1 MVWIWGVLGIG
12 PETWLYLLS
21 FEDGGR
27 GLLIGVAVVFIISC
41 TAGFCST
48 QMFVDQIDPWAAFQG
63 KLFQLETSFLAA
75 TSIYPVARR
84 SVRCAE

>member
-1 MVWIWGVLGIG
+1 MGGGVEGVVDGVFEGVHGMDLGSVGDG

-48 QMFVDQIDPWAAFQG
+48 QMFVDQIDPWSAFQG
-63 KLFQLETSFLAA
+63 
-75 TSIYPVARR
+75 
-84 SVRCAE
+84 